1 MAALKIAAPTA
12 SSPRSAPHDDAMRA
26 ARALK
31 FSGNDLYE
39 FEGYADTYDRW
50 LRRLRKATAKNDAHG
65 IKKICE
71 IVTDCFA
78 AKVCAVARV
87 TPVPAT
93 TPPTLG
99 DIKQQ
104 ANALSLY
111 SHIDET
117 VGIEFQLKS
126 QSTFRFISKFGPK
139 RRAAQRLCA
148 DLLEIIYPLQSFDF
162 LARRRGVD
170 RAVGHLANLI
180 EKENAQYVVAVDI
193 SNCFGSP
200 NNEEIGKHLLLP
212 TRVVNHCLLLGDKV
226 KLVAEPIY
234 GVELPTSFTLPYLKA
249 NGPARRGLPQGSSA
263 SQLIMNRAILGPRL
277 RSLLFAD
284 HLVQFGD
291 DFAAP
296 AKDVATTEVMLET
309 LTSVLSTTP
318 VGPFAIGRHS
328 IAPLSEGFNFLGYRI
343 SRKAKCFGGH
353 LHYRPSKWSF
363 SKMEAKA
370 IEYYEANGKGEE
382 GSKRVASYLPRW
394 TASFPRWPF
403 NEWSNEHLRSTM
415 RSLGIALPPLEEEPY
430 SFEEQPYPLEEEPY

>member
-1 MAALKIAAPTA
+1 MYSESKIEALIA
-12 SSPRSAPHDDAMRA
+12 SLYFSATKGAMRA
-26 ARALK
+26 VFSFK
-31 FSGNDLYE
+31 FSDAELRE
-39 FEGYADTYDRW
+39 FKGYADTYDRW
-50 LRRLRKATAKNDAHG
+50 LKRLRKAVAKNDAHG

-71 IVTDCFA
+71 LITDCFA
-78 AKVCAVARV
+78 AKVCAVVRETGA
-87 TPVPAT
+87 A
-93 TPPTLG
+93 PPTLG
-99 DIKQQ
+99 EIKQQ
-104 ANALSLY
+104 ANALSLC

-162 LARRRGVD
+162 SARGRGVD

-180 EKENAQYVVAVDI
+180 EKENAQYLVKIDI

-200 NNEEIGKHLLLP
+200 INEEVGKHLMLP
-212 TRVVNHCLLLGDKV
+212 KRVVNHCLLLGDNV
-226 KLVAEPIY
+226 KLAAQPIY
-234 GVELPTSFTLPYLKA
+234 GVELPHISTLPYLKA

-284 HLVQFGD
+284 HLVQYGD
-291 DFAAP
+291 DVAVP
-296 AKDVATTEVMLET
+296 AKDIATAEVILET
-309 LTSVLSTTP
+309 LTSVFSTTP

-328 IAPLSEGFNFLGYRI
+328 VAPIAEGCDFLGYRI

-353 LHYRPSKWSF
+353 LHYRPSKWAF
-363 SKMEAKA
+363 SKMQAKA
-370 IEYYEANGKGEE
+370 VEYYAAAGKGEE
-382 GSKRVASYLPRW
+382 GAERVASYLLRW
-394 TASFPRWPF
+394 RAAFPRWPF
-403 NEWSNEHLRSTM
+403 NEWSNDHLRSTM

-430 SFEEQPYPLEEEPY
+430 TLEEEPY